1 MVNQLIVGQFLK
13 SAKGTIAI
21 PSVTFDNYL
30 VSGLLIWPPSIICE
44 AEIDLAGCALHPISA
59 GEKKNQFE
67 WKEEWLR
74 PDHTYV
80 YSLLLVNEWSVFLL
94 CLKCRHNQPVYL
106 CAKHCI
112 RWQPLGTVGE
122 TVWSWTFLRDRNA
135 VNCHTFGQNE
145 FIKMH
150 VTIYTTWCEYRR
162 PCWKAVPGRWKRFP
176 NIRGRMR
183 LQTDTPIFHF
193 LAKSPSQ
200 WTEAKLKS
208 AGTL

>member
-145 FIKMH
+145 FIKCMSRSIRLDANTVDH
-150 VTIYTTWCEYRR
+150 AGRQFQEDENVSQTSGGEWDYKLIRR
-162 PCWKAVPGRWKRFP
+162 YF
-176 NIRGRMR
+176 
-183 LQTDTPIFHF
+183 IF
-193 LAKSPSQ
+193 
-200 WTEAKLKS
+200 
-208 AGTL
+208 